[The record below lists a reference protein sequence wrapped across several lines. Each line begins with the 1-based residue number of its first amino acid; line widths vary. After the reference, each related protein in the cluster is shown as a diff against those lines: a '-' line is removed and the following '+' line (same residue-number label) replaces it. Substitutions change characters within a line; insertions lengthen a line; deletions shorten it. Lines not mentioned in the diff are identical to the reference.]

1 VCFQFLDPGGAPAES
16 LGFLK
21 SAHHPETRAPPQ
33 QEDNMSLIPKRGTV
47 YVVDDDEAV
56 RDSLQWLLEG
66 NDYRVRC
73 YESAEAFLARYDPRE
88 VACLIADIRMVGM
101 SGLELQDKLLERRS
115 PLPIVFITG
124 HGDVPMAVESMKKG
138 ALDFIQKPFQEAAL
152 LPLVERMLDK
162 ARDSFAEHQ
171 KAASRDALLSK
182 LTSREAQVLERIVAG
197 RLNKQIADDLGISIK
212 TVEAHRANIME
223 KLNANTVADLLKIA
237 LNQNATAAA

>member
-1 VCFQFLDPGGAPAES
+1 MTF
-16 LGFLK
+16 
-21 SAHHPETRAPPQ
+21 T
-33 QEDNMSLIPKRGTV
+33 PKKGTV

-66 NDYRVRC
+66 KDYRVRC
-73 YESAEAFLARYDPRE
+73 FESAEAFLSRFDARE
-88 VACLIADIRMVGM
+88 VACLLADIRMGGM
-101 SGLELQDKLLERRS
+101 TGLELQDRLLERKS

-124 HGDVPMAVESMKKG
+124 HGDVPMAVDAMKKG
-138 ALDFIQKPFQEAAL
+138 AVDFIQKPFKEDEL
-152 LPLVERMLDK
+152 LGLVVRMLNH
-162 ARDSFAEHQ
+162 ARDSFAGHLQ
-171 KAASRDALLSK
+171 AASRDALLSK

-237 LNQNATAAA
+237 LGQAASKA